1 MKNRWLD
8 GLVIL
13 EYLAWVNARRR
24 VASLCFRRLRF
35 RPAAA
40 CSNHETYSI
49 IYSSLSPLQKVIHD
63 AVLHWCAL
71 PSTFLPYK
79 LLPDTM
85 SGEAP
90 PAPGWVAESS
100 PKFDAG
106 VSGSKAVAHPRKPVR
121 KTPVYAKA
129 AAYTAQ
135 PTVTTTTGRASQE
148 KSTGSLGRRSNRS
161 AVPETAQPSVPP
173 STDKIQQEK
182 ATGSSDS
189 DERRSN
195 RFSIPSPERQVTAAG
210 DRDPLK
216 RIIREPLKRII
227 REPQKLVHEPKPL
240 PIDSEEDEEED
251 EEEADEEDEEEDE
264 AEDEEEDEEDE
275 EEEDADDNEENED
288 DNEED
293 EELEDK
299 KPDIKPN
306 LSQLPD
312 FLSQIANEASQS
324 SRNAKRGSADVDI
337 KPKLEHIEPQV
348 PHVPGPFSR
357 LSDEAIIEIA
367 HCLIDEDAYASAT
380 SLVGMCRRTRQLL
393 RPVMKK
399 AKKKVV
405 LDLDDLRWSNKKTWK
420 DIQ

>member
-1 MKNRWLD
+1 
-8 GLVIL
+8 
-13 EYLAWVNARRR
+13 
-24 VASLCFRRLRF
+24 
-35 RPAAA
+35 
-40 CSNHETYSI
+40 
-49 IYSSLSPLQKVIHD
+49 
-63 AVLHWCAL
+63 
-71 PSTFLPYK
+71 
-79 LLPDTM
+79 M

-106 VSGSKAVAHPRKPVR
+106 VPGSKAVAHPRKPVR

-135 PTVTTTTGRASQE
+135 PTFTTMTSRASQE

-173 STDKIQQEK
+173 STDKIRQEK
-182 ATGSSDS
+182 TTGSSDS

-210 DRDPLK
+210 DRAPLKRIIREPLKRIIREPLK

-227 REPQKLVHEPKPL
+227 REPQELVHDPKPL

-293 EELEDK
+293 EELEDN